1 LIELILYILISKEN
15 VEMMMLKIMEMLLCL
30 AWLIC

>member
-1 LIELILYILISKEN
+1 LVELILYILISIEN

-30 AWLIC
+30 AWLMC